1 MRANRATQKRIKV
14 MLVEIFADFVCPWCW
29 IGRHRFLQ
37 ALNQRPGIQI
47 EIAWR
52 PYRLNPALPP
62 EGMDRT
68 LYVTSKFGDAPRV
81 EAMYALM
88 TRVGTELGLDF
99 AWDRIERA
107 PNTLLAHRLVRLA
120 ERAGLADAMVERL
133 FAAYFRDGV
142 DLGDA
147 DALARLASEIALEA
161 GETAR
166 FLASDEDR
174 AAVLAA
180 DGAARRHVDGVPYYV
195 FDRRFALAGAQD
207 SEAFLPVFDA
217 VRAA

>member
-1 MRANRATQKRIKV
+1 

-29 IGRHRFLQ
+29 IGRHRFLH
-37 ALNQRPGIQI
+37 ALEQRPGMPI

-52 PYRLNPALPP
+52 PYRLNPSMPA
-62 EGMDRT
+62 EGMDRK
-68 LYVTSKFGDAPRV
+68 LYVTSKFGEGPRV
-81 EAMYALM
+81 DAMYSLM
-88 TRVGTELGLDF
+88 TRVGAELGLEF
-99 AWDRIERA
+99 AWDKIERA

-120 ERAGLADAMVERL
+120 ERAGLADTMVERL
-133 FAAYFRDGV
+133 FSAYFRDGV

-147 DALARLASEIALEA
+147 DALAALA
-161 GETAR
+161 GEVGIDPADAAR
-166 FLASDEDR
+166 FLAGDEDC
-174 AAVLAA
+174 AAVVAA

-195 FDRRFALAGAQD
+195 FDRRFSLAGAQD